1 MALYKCDPR
10 KHPKCRDMSICQKWC
25 FMTVNPEYSIDG
37 KELSE
42 EETEEYE
49 YRRRKEREAKNGRK
63 LED

>member
-1 MALYKCDPR
+1 
-10 KHPKCRDMSICQKWC
+10 
-25 FMTVNPEYSIDG
+25 MTVNPDYSIDG

-49 YRRRKEREAKNGRK
+49 HRRRKERETKNGRK